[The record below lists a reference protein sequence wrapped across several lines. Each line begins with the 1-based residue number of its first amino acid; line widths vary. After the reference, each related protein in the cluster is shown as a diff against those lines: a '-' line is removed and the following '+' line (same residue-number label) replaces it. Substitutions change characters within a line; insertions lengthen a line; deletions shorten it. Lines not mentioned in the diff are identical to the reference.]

1 MKISVNKLVENK
13 GQIDGV
19 PKNPR
24 FIKDERY
31 EDLKRS
37 IQEDP
42 EFLVLNPILVYDNG
56 DETYTVVGG
65 NMRYR
70 AIKEL
75 GFKEVEV
82 PGVIANGTDPKIIK
96 SRIIKHNNTYGQ
108 DDWDLLGNEWDDE
121 PLADWGLERA
131 DSFAPTLNPNS
142 ELMNTTDDDI
152 AKEEAKL
159 IRKVRGDNK
168 EQLSV
173 MCPYCAEEFYV
184 NED

>member
-1 MKISVNKLVENK
+1 MKLAVNKLVENK

-24 FIKDERY
+24 YIKDERY
-31 EDLKRS
+31 EALKQS
-37 IQEDP
+37 IIDDP
-42 EFLVLNPILVYDNG
+42 EFLDLNPILVYDNG
-56 DETYTVVGG
+56 DDQYVVMGG
-65 NMRYR
+65 NMRFR
-70 AIKEL
+70 AVKELKIKEIEASVMKKDTPPEL
-75 GFKEVEV
+75 
-82 PGVIANGTDPKIIK
+82 IR
-96 SRIIKHNNTYGQ
+96 SRIIKHNSTYGS
-108 DDWDLLGNEWDDE
+108 DDWDLLGNEWSDD
-121 PLADWGLERA
+121 PLPDWGLEQV
-131 DSFAPTLNPNS
+131 DNFAPTLNPNS
-142 ELMNTTDDDI
+142 ELMNTSDDDI